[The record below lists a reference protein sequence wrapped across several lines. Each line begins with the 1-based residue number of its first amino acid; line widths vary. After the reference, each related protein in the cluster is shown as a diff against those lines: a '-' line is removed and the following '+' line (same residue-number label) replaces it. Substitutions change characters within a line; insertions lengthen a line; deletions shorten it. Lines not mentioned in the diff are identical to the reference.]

1 MVAQHADLGAFSSER
16 TREKDVPTGKVK
28 WFDAEKGFG
37 FVTGDDGQEVYLH
50 KSVLPADA
58 GSVKAGT
65 RLEYGIAD
73 GRRGKQ
79 ALSARVLGEQP
90 SVARASR
97 KPAEEMGELV
107 QDLVNMLD
115 NTTGQ
120 LRNGHYPKAEQ
131 SKKIA
136 ALLRRVA
143 EDFDA

>member
-1 MVAQHADLGAFSSER
+1 M
-16 TREKDVPTGKVK
+16 PTGKVK
-28 WFDAEKGFG
+28 WFDADKGFG
-37 FVTGDDGQEVYLH
+37 FVAGDDGQEVYLH
-50 KSVLPADA
+50 SSALPSGVDALKS
-58 GSVKAGT
+58 GT

-79 ALSARVLGEQP
+79 ALSVRVINAAP
-90 SVARASR
+90 SVVRANR

-107 QDLVNMLD
+107 QDLVTLLD

-120 LRNGHYPKAEQ
+120 LRKGHYPKPEQ

-136 ALLRRVA
+136 ALMRRVA

>member
-1 MVAQHADLGAFSSER
+1 M
-16 TREKDVPTGKVK
+16 PTGKVK

-37 FVTGDDGQEVYLH
+37 FLAGDDGQEVYLH
-50 KSVLPADA
+50 KSVLPS
-58 GSVKAGT
+58 GLSSVKAGT

-79 ALSARVLGEQP
+79 ALSVRVLSEQP
-90 SVARASR
+90 SVVRATR
-97 KPAEEMGELV
+97 KPAEEMAELV

-120 LRNGHYPKAEQ
+120 LRKGHYPKSEQ
-131 SKKIA
+131 SRKIA

-143 EDFDA
+143 DEFDA